1 MYELEERRIENAYS
15 ARDMSEVDSWAWNYW
30 NNVIGALVRR
40 LNDRLNN
47 QMVLALVTLITAL
60 GISAVAA
67 FYSIVGLMAIFS
79 ASALSIAVMGIVL
92 EIGKLITASWL
103 YQNWKK
109 IPLLLKSYLTI
120 AVIVLMFITSMG
132 IFGYLSKAHID
143 QGSGTS
149 ELYVKVE
156 RLDNRITSER
166 KIITRAE
173 KQLSA
178 LDSALDKY
186 LELGAVSKGLKKRED
201 QEQERNAL
209 TDNINN
215 AQGRIDKLL
224 DEKSEYKLQIN
235 SFEVEVGPL
244 KYISALVYGDEALD
258 YIDTAVRA
266 VILILVF
273 VFDPLAVLLI
283 IAANMSF
290 AEYNEKRKR
299 ALARKNKVPKDAIK
313 TTVSQEQNGL
323 RKVTKSVNGVSMEY
337 YE

>member
-1 MYELEERRIENAYS
+1 
-15 ARDMSEVDSWAWNYW
+15 
-30 NNVIGALVRR
+30 
-40 LNDRLNN
+40 
-47 QMVLALVTLITAL
+47 MVLALVTLITAL

-103 YQNWKK
+103 YQNWKRV
-109 IPLLLKSYLTI
+109 PFLLKSYLTI
-120 AVIVLMFITSMG
+120 AVVILMFITSMG

-156 RLDNRITSER
+156 RLDNRIASER

-178 LDSALDKY
+178 LDSALHKY

-209 TDNINN
+209 IDNINN

-244 KYISALVYGDEALD
+244 KYISALIYGDEALD
-258 YIDTAVRA
+258 YIDTAVRG

-283 IAANMSF
+283 IAANISF

-299 ALARKNKVPKDAIK
+299 ALARKNRVPKGAIK
-313 TTVSQEQNGL
+313 TTVSEEQNGL

>member
-1 MYELEERRIENAYS
+1 MI
-15 ARDMSEVDSWAWNYW
+15 
-30 NNVIGALVRR
+30 
-40 LNDRLNN
+40 
-47 QMVLALVTLITAL
+47 LALVTLITAL

-103 YQNWKK
+103 YQNWKRV
-109 IPLLLKSYLTI
+109 PFLLKSYLTI
-120 AVIVLMFITSMG
+120 AVIILMFITSMG

-156 RLDNRITSER
+156 RLDNRIISER

-299 ALARKNKVPKDAIK
+299 ALARKNKVPKGAIK
-313 TTVSQEQNGL
+313 TTVGKEENGL

>member
-1 MYELEERRIENAYS
+1 
-15 ARDMSEVDSWAWNYW
+15 
-30 NNVIGALVRR
+30 
-40 LNDRLNN
+40 
-47 QMVLALVTLITAL
+47 MVLALVTLITAL

-103 YQNWKK
+103 YQNWKRV
-109 IPLLLKSYLTI
+109 PFLLKSYLTI

-173 KQLSA
+173 KQLST

-209 TDNINN
+209 IGNINN

-283 IAANMSF
+283 IAANISF

-299 ALARKNKVPKDAIK
+299 ALARKNRVPKGAIK
-313 TTVSQEQNGL
+313 TTVSEEQNGL

>member
-1 MYELEERRIENAYS
+1 MI
-15 ARDMSEVDSWAWNYW
+15 
-30 NNVIGALVRR
+30 
-40 LNDRLNN
+40 
-47 QMVLALVTLITAL
+47 LALVTLITAL

-79 ASALSIAVMGIVL
+79 ASALSIAIMGIVL

-103 YQNWKK
+103 YQNWKRV
-109 IPLLLKSYLTI
+109 PFLLKSYLTI

-156 RLDNRITSER
+156 RLDNRIISER

-290 AEYNEKRKR
+290 AEYNDKRKR
-299 ALARKNKVPKDAIK
+299 ALARKNKVPKGAIK
-313 TTVSQEQNGL
+313 TTVGKEENGL

>member
-1 MYELEERRIENAYS
+1 
-15 ARDMSEVDSWAWNYW
+15 
-30 NNVIGALVRR
+30 
-40 LNDRLNN
+40 
-47 QMVLALVTLITAL
+47 MVLALVTLITAL

-103 YQNWKK
+103 YQNWKRV
-109 IPLLLKSYLTI
+109 PFLLKSYLTI

-156 RLDNRITSER
+156 RLDNRIISER

-209 TDNINN
+209 TGNINN

-283 IAANMSF
+283 IAANISF

-299 ALARKNKVPKDAIK
+299 ALARKNKVPKGAIK

>member
-1 MYELEERRIENAYS
+1 
-15 ARDMSEVDSWAWNYW
+15 
-30 NNVIGALVRR
+30 
-40 LNDRLNN
+40 
-47 QMVLALVTLITAL
+47 MVLALVTLITAL

-103 YQNWKK
+103 YQNWKRV
-109 IPLLLKSYLTI
+109 PFLLKSYLTI
-120 AVIVLMFITSMG
+120 AVVILMFITSMG

-156 RLDNRITSER
+156 RLDNRIASER
-166 KIITRAE
+166 KVIKRAE
-173 KQLSA
+173 TQLSA
-178 LDSALDKY
+178 LDSALEKY
-186 LELGAVSKGLKKRED
+186 VELGAVSKGLQKRED
-201 QEQERNAL
+201 QEKERNSL
-209 TDNINN
+209 TNIINKS
-215 AQGRIDKLL
+215 QGKIDKLL

-235 SFEVEVGPL
+235 SFEVEIGPL
-244 KYISALVYGDEALD
+244 KYISALIYGDKALD
-258 YIDTAVRA
+258 FIDSAVRG

-299 ALARKNKVPKDAIK
+299 AFARKRKQLEKQNEGKVK
-313 TTVSQEQNGL
+313 TTVTEEPNGM
-323 RKVTKSVNGVSMEY
+323 KKITKQQGNVSMEY

>member
-1 MYELEERRIENAYS
+1 
-15 ARDMSEVDSWAWNYW
+15 
-30 NNVIGALVRR
+30 
-40 LNDRLNN
+40 
-47 QMVLALVTLITAL
+47 MVLALVTLITAL

-103 YQNWKK
+103 YQNWKRV
-109 IPLLLKSYLTI
+109 PFLLKSYLTI
-120 AVIVLMFITSMG
+120 AVVILMFITSMG

-166 KIITRAE
+166 KIIKRAE
-173 KQLSA
+173 TQLSA

-209 TDNINN
+209 TNTINN
-215 AQGRIDKLL
+215 AQSKIDKLL

-235 SFEVEVGPL
+235 SFEVEIGPL

-283 IAANMSF
+283 IAANISF

-299 ALARKNKVPKDAIK
+299 ALARKNRVPKGAIK
-313 TTVSQEQNGL
+313 TTVSEEQNGL

>member
-1 MYELEERRIENAYS
+1 MI
-15 ARDMSEVDSWAWNYW
+15 
-30 NNVIGALVRR
+30 
-40 LNDRLNN
+40 
-47 QMVLALVTLITAL
+47 LALVTLITAL

-103 YQNWKK
+103 YQNWKRV
-109 IPLLLKSYLTI
+109 PFLLKSYLTI

-156 RLDNRITSER
+156 RLDNRIISER

-215 AQGRIDKLL
+215 AQSRIDKLL

-290 AEYNEKRKR
+290 AEYNDKRKR
-299 ALARKNKVPKDAIK
+299 ALARKNKVPKGAIK
-313 TTVSQEQNGL
+313 TTVGKEENGL

>member
-1 MYELEERRIENAYS
+1 
-15 ARDMSEVDSWAWNYW
+15 
-30 NNVIGALVRR
+30 
-40 LNDRLNN
+40 
-47 QMVLALVTLITAL
+47 MVLALVTLITAL

-103 YQNWKK
+103 YQNWKRV
-109 IPLLLKSYLTI
+109 PFLLKSYLTI
-120 AVIVLMFITSMG
+120 AVIILMFITSMG

-244 KYISALVYGDEALD
+244 KYISALIYGDKALD
-258 YIDTAVRA
+258 FIDSAVRG

-299 ALARKNKVPKDAIK
+299 AFARKRKQLEKQNEGKVK
-313 TTVSQEQNGL
+313 TTVTEEPNGM
-323 RKVTKSVNGVSMEY
+323 KKITKQQGNVSMEY

>member
-1 MYELEERRIENAYS
+1 
-15 ARDMSEVDSWAWNYW
+15 
-30 NNVIGALVRR
+30 
-40 LNDRLNN
+40 
-47 QMVLALVTLITAL
+47 MVLALVTLITAL

-103 YQNWKK
+103 YQNWKRV
-109 IPLLLKSYLTI
+109 PFLLKSYLTI
-120 AVIVLMFITSMG
+120 AVVILMFITSMG

-156 RLDNRITSER
+156 RLDNRIASER
-166 KIITRAE
+166 KIIKRAE
-173 KQLSA
+173 TQLSA

-201 QEQERNAL
+201 QEQERKAL

-215 AQGRIDKLL
+215 AQSRIDKLL

-235 SFEVEVGPL
+235 SFEVEIGPL

-258 YIDTAVRA
+258 FIDTAVRA

-299 ALARKNKVPKDAIK
+299 ALARKRKQLEKQNEGKVK
-313 TTVSQEQNGL
+313 TTVTEESNGM
-323 RKVTKSVNGVSMEY
+323 KKITKQQGNVSMEY

>member
-1 MYELEERRIENAYS
+1 
-15 ARDMSEVDSWAWNYW
+15 
-30 NNVIGALVRR
+30 
-40 LNDRLNN
+40 
-47 QMVLALVTLITAL
+47 MVLALVTLITAL

-79 ASALSIAVMGIVL
+79 ASALSIAIMGIVL

-103 YQNWKK
+103 YQNWKRV
-109 IPLLLKSYLTI
+109 PFLLKSYLTI

-178 LDSALDKY
+178 VDSALDKY

-299 ALARKNKVPKDAIK
+299 ALARKNKVPKGAIK
-313 TTVSQEQNGL
+313 TTVGKEQNGL

>member
-1 MYELEERRIENAYS
+1 M
-15 ARDMSEVDSWAWNYW
+15 
-30 NNVIGALVRR
+30 
-40 LNDRLNN
+40 
-47 QMVLALVTLITAL
+47 
-60 GISAVAA
+60 
-67 FYSIVGLMAIFS
+67 
-79 ASALSIAVMGIVL
+79 
-92 EIGKLITASWL
+92 
-103 YQNWKK
+103 
-109 IPLLLKSYLTI
+109 
-120 AVIVLMFITSMG
+120 
-132 IFGYLSKAHID
+132 
-143 QGSGTS
+143 
-149 ELYVKVE
+149 
-156 RLDNRITSER
+156 
-166 KIITRAE
+166 
-173 KQLSA
+173 SA

-201 QEQERNAL
+201 QESERNAL

-235 SFEVEVGPL
+235 SCEVEVGPL

-290 AEYNEKRKR
+290 AEYNDKRKR
-299 ALARKNKVPKDAIK
+299 ELARKNKVPKDAIK
-313 TTVSQEQNGL
+313 TTVGQQQNGL

>member
-1 MYELEERRIENAYS
+1 MI
-15 ARDMSEVDSWAWNYW
+15 
-30 NNVIGALVRR
+30 
-40 LNDRLNN
+40 
-47 QMVLALVTLITAL
+47 LALVTLITAL

-79 ASALSIAVMGIVL
+79 ASALSIAIMGIVL

-103 YQNWKK
+103 YQNWKRV
-109 IPLLLKSYLTI
+109 PFLLKSYLTI

-156 RLDNRITSER
+156 RLDNRIISER

-215 AQGRIDKLL
+215 AQSRIDKLL

-244 KYISALVYGDEALD
+244 KYISALVYGDAALD

-299 ALARKNKVPKDAIK
+299 ALARKNKVPKGAIK
-313 TTVSQEQNGL
+313 TTVGKEENGL

>member
-1 MYELEERRIENAYS
+1 ME
-15 ARDMSEVDSWAWNYW
+15 
-30 NNVIGALVRR
+30 
-40 LNDRLNN
+40 
-47 QMVLALVTLITAL
+47 LALVTLITAL

-103 YQNWKK
+103 YQNWKRV
-109 IPLLLKSYLTI
+109 PFLLKSYLTI

-201 QEQERNAL
+201 QEQERNSL

-283 IAANMSF
+283 IAANISF

-299 ALARKNKVPKDAIK
+299 ALARKNKVPKGAIK

>member
-15 ARDMSEVDSWAWNYW
+15 ARDMSELDSWAWNYW

-103 YQNWKK
+103 YQNWKRV
-109 IPLLLKSYLTI
+109 PFLLKSYLTI

-201 QEQERNAL
+201 QEQERNSL

-283 IAANMSF
+283 IAANISF
-290 AEYNEKRKR
+290 AEYNDKRKR
-299 ALARKNKVPKDAIK
+299 ALARKNKVPKNAIK
-313 TTVSQEQNGL
+313 TTVGQPQNGL
-323 RKVTKSVNGVSMEY
+323 RKVTKEQNGVSMEY

>member
-1 MYELEERRIENAYS
+1 
-15 ARDMSEVDSWAWNYW
+15 
-30 NNVIGALVRR
+30 
-40 LNDRLNN
+40 
-47 QMVLALVTLITAL
+47 MVLALVTLITAL

-103 YQNWKK
+103 YQNWKRV
-109 IPLLLKSYLTI
+109 PFLLKSYLTI
-120 AVIVLMFITSMG
+120 AVVILMFITSMG

-156 RLDNRITSER
+156 RLDNRIISER

-201 QEQERNAL
+201 QEQERNTL
-209 TDNINN
+209 IDNINN

-290 AEYNEKRKR
+290 TEYNEKHKR
-299 ALARKNKVPKDAIK
+299 ALARKRKQLEKQDEGKVK
-313 TTVSQEQNGL
+313 TTVTEQSNGI
-323 RKVTKSVNGVSMEY
+323 RKVTKQQGNVSMEY
-337 YE
+337 FE

>member
-1 MYELEERRIENAYS
+1 
-15 ARDMSEVDSWAWNYW
+15 
-30 NNVIGALVRR
+30 
-40 LNDRLNN
+40 
-47 QMVLALVTLITAL
+47 MVLALVTLITAL

-103 YQNWKK
+103 YQNWKRV
-109 IPLLLKSYLTI
+109 PFLLKSYLTI
-120 AVIVLMFITSMG
+120 AVVILMFITSMG

-258 YIDTAVRA
+258 YIDTAVRG

-299 ALARKNKVPKDAIK
+299 ALARKRKQLEKENKGKVK
-313 TTVSQEQNGL
+313 TTVTEQSNGM
-323 RKVTKSVNGVSMEY
+323 RKVTKQQGNVSMEY
-337 YE
+337 FE

>member
-1 MYELEERRIENAYS
+1 
-15 ARDMSEVDSWAWNYW
+15 
-30 NNVIGALVRR
+30 
-40 LNDRLNN
+40 
-47 QMVLALVTLITAL
+47 MVLALVTLITAL

-103 YQNWKK
+103 YQNWKRV
-109 IPLLLKSYLTI
+109 PFLLKSYLTI
-120 AVIVLMFITSMG
+120 AVIILMFITSMG

-166 KIITRAE
+166 KIIIRAE

-209 TDNINN
+209 TNTINN

-224 DEKSEYKLQIN
+224 DEKSEYRLQIN

-258 YIDTAVRA
+258 YIDTAVRG

-283 IAANMSF
+283 IAANISF

-299 ALARKNKVPKDAIK
+299 ALARKNKVSKGAIK

>member
-1 MYELEERRIENAYS
+1 
-15 ARDMSEVDSWAWNYW
+15 
-30 NNVIGALVRR
+30 
-40 LNDRLNN
+40 
-47 QMVLALVTLITAL
+47 MVLALVTLITAL

-103 YQNWKK
+103 YQNWKRV
-109 IPLLLKSYLTI
+109 PFLLKSYLTI
-120 AVIVLMFITSMG
+120 AVVILMFITSMG

-156 RLDNRITSER
+156 RLDNRIASER

-178 LDSALDKY
+178 LDSALEKY

-209 TDNINN
+209 IDNINN

-283 IAANMSF
+283 IAANISF

-299 ALARKNKVPKDAIK
+299 ALARKNRVPKGAIK
-313 TTVSQEQNGL
+313 TTVSEEQNGL

>member
-1 MYELEERRIENAYS
+1 
-15 ARDMSEVDSWAWNYW
+15 
-30 NNVIGALVRR
+30 
-40 LNDRLNN
+40 
-47 QMVLALVTLITAL
+47 MVLALVTLITAL

-103 YQNWKK
+103 YQNWKRV
-109 IPLLLKSYLTI
+109 PFLLKSYLTI
-120 AVIVLMFITSMG
+120 AVIILMFITSMG

-156 RLDNRITSER
+156 RLDNRIASER

-178 LDSALDKY
+178 LDSALEKY

-209 TDNINN
+209 IDNINN

-224 DEKSEYKLQIN
+224 DEKSEYRLQIN

-283 IAANMSF
+283 IAANISF

-299 ALARKNKVPKDAIK
+299 ALARKNRVPKGAIK
-313 TTVSQEQNGL
+313 TTVSEEQNGL